1 MKIISIKLLALVLAC
16 VFALSFVACDKETVQ
31 NDNPFP
37 TEKQVYLCYTMIDYH
52 EKCTR
57 TYYYDEYGNEL
68 KTVKEDMRGNFLAE
82 WISEYDDNQN
92 LIKTSVVD
100 TKNGEPFVQLIQSYD
115 DKGNLI
121 ESRHFSTHDET
132 VYTYQYDEQNR
143 VMSRS
148 SNGTLIETYTYEP
161 DGSYKI
167 QSVNIADIYS
177 VYRADGKIE
186 LRQSGPFTKSVFIYN
201 DEGFLVEC
209 INYYKEIM
217 NRKTVYY
224 LDENGNTIKVSQ
236 VNSQGIETVMGEY
249 EYKLY
254 TVKTK

>member
-1 MKIISIKLLALVLAC
+1 
-16 VFALSFVACDKETVQ
+16 
-31 NDNPFP
+31 
-37 TEKQVYLCYTMIDYH
+37 
-52 EKCTR
+52 
-57 TYYYDEYGNEL
+57 
-68 KTVKEDMRGNFLAE
+68 
-82 WISEYDDNQN
+82 
-92 LIKTSVVD
+92 
-100 TKNGEPFVQLIQSYD
+100 LIQSYD

-121 ESRHFSTHDET
+121 ESRDFSTHGET

-143 VMSRS
+143 VMSKS

-167 QSVNIADIYS
+167 QSVNNADEYS

-186 LRQSGPFTKSVFIYN
+186 LHQSGPNTKSVFIYN

-217 NRKTVYY
+217 NKKTVYY
-224 LDENGNTIKVSQ
+224 LDENGNAIKISQ

>member
-1 MKIISIKLLALVLAC
+1 
-16 VFALSFVACDKETVQ
+16 
-31 NDNPFP
+31 
-37 TEKQVYLCYTMIDYH
+37 
-52 EKCTR
+52 
-57 TYYYDEYGNEL
+57 
-68 KTVKEDMRGNFLAE
+68 MRGNFLAE

-92 LIKTSVVD
+92 LIKRSVVD

-121 ESRHFSTHDET
+121 ESRDFSTHGET

-167 QSVNIADIYS
+167 QSVNIVDIYS

-186 LRQSGPFTKSVFIYN
+186 LRQSGPNTKSVFIYN

-209 INYYKEIM
+209 INYNKEIITQ
-217 NRKTVYY
+217 KTVYY
-224 LDENGNTIKVSQ
+224 LDENGNAIKISH
-236 VNSQGIETVMGEY
+236 VNSRGIETVLGEY